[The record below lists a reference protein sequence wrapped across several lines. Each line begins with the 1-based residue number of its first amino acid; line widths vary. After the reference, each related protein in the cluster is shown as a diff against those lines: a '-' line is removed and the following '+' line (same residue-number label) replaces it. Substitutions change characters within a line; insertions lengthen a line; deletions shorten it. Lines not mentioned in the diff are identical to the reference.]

1 MVAQKN
7 RKIGKL
13 VPEIIFEIEEYEKL
27 VLILGKLAKVDY
39 MHCIRKSICRDF
51 RFNFEKL
58 AVMHLSR
65 QFFLQG
71 KDVFIDCALAVLCT
85 YQGNGGPASNSE
97 QDENCDTDT
106 RPRQDDPHEECD
118 DEQETD
124 GSRAVRMDSDGKAV
138 GQEGEAIVLSISF
151 TG

>member
-1 MVAQKN
+1 MKDPGRMNTHSPCIYIYIYRNVVSVLWLVQKN

-58 AVMHLSR
+58 AVIESR
-65 QFFLQG
+65 S
-71 KDVFIDCALAVLCT
+71 AL
-85 YQGNGGPASNSE
+85 
-97 QDENCDTDT
+97 T
-106 RPRQDDPHEECD
+106 R
-118 DEQETD
+118 
-124 GSRAVRMDSDGKAV
+124 
-138 GQEGEAIVLSISF
+138 
-151 TG
+151 